1 MSHNEI
7 IRNFFI
13 YAAAINK
20 IAGEDKENLL
30 LQELSDDV
38 QSSLLANPQYLS
50 YTGPLFK
57 NNVLFANKEGEILP
71 TISRGWGTI
80 NPQPQVKVVNKMQ
93 PKPTEKMTDAEL
105 LTSFVESGFAICHR
119 LPTGKLMQ
127 KQFRNN
133 YTDVAD
139 VIQCVTGTSNNVLFP
154 IDEVVAEP
162 VAAVKTSKK
171 GKKQQVVE
179 A

>member
-93 PKPTEKMTDAEL
+93 PKPVEKMTNVEI
-105 LTSFVESGFAICHR
+105 LTSFIESGFAICHR
-119 LPTGKLMQ
+119 LPSDRLMQ
-127 KQFRNN
+127 KKAREA
-133 YTDVAD
+133 YSEVAD
-139 VIQCVTGTSNNVLFP
+139 VLTCVTTSFNDTFAPQVETVVEEVAVVTKAKKAKK
-154 IDEVVAEP
+154 EVVGA
-162 VAAVKTSKK
+162 
-171 GKKQQVVE
+171 
-179 A
+179 